1 MGGDRSNNYTA
12 TTGRARKNINEDS
25 CIPDSVKLLSG
36 TTTVDEYRLG

>member
-12 TTGRARKNINEDS
+12 TSRARKNINEDS